1 MKKIVLSFF
10 LSIIAIVANA
20 QQEGMYSITQ
30 EIKAKPGQQA
40 TMVVNLKNTIKFSG
54 IQMKIKLPDGV
65 EVAYDEDDAALLSLN
80 SSRAKG
86 FSTGVTYN
94 PTTRLYYIDISHESK
109 GIEPSEGEIFSLTFN
124 VGKNAQLGTQNIE
137 FTACEF
143 ADMDLVSYDQDDF
156 TVPFI
161 IYDDFS
167 VSATTANETMGS
179 VKIEPSGDAVES
191 GTSITATAT
200 PNDGYSFVNWT
211 SGETEV
217 SKDNPYTFELAAATA
232 LTANFKAN
240 QYPVVFVNDGKEVK
254 NETIDFASVITAPE
268 NPTKE
273 GYTFLGWYAGE
284 TKFEKGATVPVN
296 GVTYT
301 AKWQINQYTITFD
314 TDGGSEI
321 ASITQ
326 DYNTAVTAPEN
337 PTKTGYT
344 FSAWDKK
351 IPATMPAN
359 DITLKAIWTINKYT
373 ITFDTDGG
381 SEVAPI
387 NQDYNSEVTKPA
399 DPTKTGYTFSGWDKE
414 IPATMPAEN
423 ITVKAQWTINQ
434 YTITFDTDGGSA
446 IASITQDYNSDV
458 TKPADPTKTGYTFT
472 GWDKEIP
479 ATMPAE
485 DITVKAQWT
494 INQYQVTFILDD
506 EKLYSEKQDYGSKIT
521 IPKTGEKDNMHV
533 VWDPEVDETVPAHD
547 VTYKGTWVPNNRKI
561 TFKFGNGEADYSYV
575 LEYGKELTYPKDPV
589 KEGHTFNGWSSDVED
604 PANSQKDVTFT
615 AQWKAIF
622 YTITFVIDGDVEQE
636 VIYAAYG
643 SKLEI
648 PEATKEGYTFN
659 GWKCTS
665 NPEIT
670 EVPAT
675 IPAKNL
681 TFVALW
687 EINQYT
693 ITFDTDGGSAVAS
706 ITQDY
711 ASDITAPAAP
721 TKKGYTF
728 IGWTPA
734 LPETMPAEN
743 MTLKANWQINK
754 YTVTFKIAGKVFQTQ
769 TLEYGAEIVAPEPK
783 VLEGRTFEYWNPT
796 VDATVPD
803 HNVVYEAVYSFNK
816 YTITYYVND
825 VIVNTVVVR
834 YGDIIENYVPTL
846 DDGMTFDGW
855 TDEIPQTMPAHDLEI
870 HGTASNTSTAIK
882 NIMTSIEEGCNVYT
896 DNGVLV
902 KRVNSKAELSTLP
915 TGKYIING
923 VKIVIKK

>member
-1 MKKIVLSFF
+1 MASLFVISSAFAGSVLSINDIKLKPGTTTKVEISLANELPVAGTNFEIYLPEGLNYVMEDNDEYTILTLERTYKNGSVDVSLF
-10 LSIIAIVANA
+10 GNNLNVVLSNMRGNTIDPGNGVLLSFYVSADANA
-20 QQEGMYSITQ
+20 KLSADAKIDVRNVNITDVVDG
-30 EIKAKPGQQA
+30 KP
-40 TMVVNLKNTIKFSG
+40 S
-54 IQMKIKLPDGV
+54 
-65 EVAYDEDDAALLSLN
+65 
-80 SSRAKG
+80 
-86 FSTGVTYN
+86 
-94 PTTRLYYIDISHESK
+94 
-109 GIEPSEGEIFSLTFN
+109 N
-124 VGKNAQLGTQNIE
+124 V
-137 FTACEF
+137 
-143 ADMDLVSYDQDDF
+143 SQDDF
-156 TVPFI
+156 QVNVN
-161 IYDDFS
+161 IYNVFS
-167 VSATTANETMGS
+167 VSATSADEKMGS
-179 VKIEPSGDAVES
+179 VTIEPSVAEVES
-191 GTSITATAT
+191 GTTITAKAT
-200 PNDGYSFVNWT
+200 PVAGYEFVNWT
-211 SGETEV
+211 AGETAV
-217 SKDNPYTFELAAATA
+217 STANPYSFELTAATA
-232 LTANFKAN
+232 LTANFKAIK
-240 QYPVVFVNDGKEVK
+240 YPVLFK
-254 NETIDFASVITAPE
+254 NGEDVVQEGNLDYASEITAPE
-268 NPTKE
+268 TDPTKT
-273 GYTFLGWYAGE
+273 GYTFLGWYNGE
-284 TKFEKGATVPVN
+284 TKFVKGATVPVD

-321 ASITQ
+321 APITQ
-326 DYNTAVTAPEN
+326 DYNSEVTKPAD

-344 FSAWDKK
+344 FSAWDQV
-351 IPATMPAN
+351 IPATMPAEN
-359 DITLKAIWTINKYT
+359 ITLKAIWTINKYT

-434 YTITFDTDGGSA
+434 YTITFETDGGSEV
-446 IASITQDYNSDV
+446 ASITQDYNTVV
-458 TKPADPTKTGYTFT
+458 TAPENPTKTGYTFA

-479 ATMPAE
+479 ATMPA
-485 DITVKAQWT
+485 DNITVKAQWT
-494 INQYQVTFILDD
+494 INQYLVTFVLEDKI
-506 EKLYSEKQDYGSKIT
+506 LYSKKQDYGSAIKI
-521 IPKTGEKDNMHV
+521 PETGVKENMHV
-533 VWDPEVDETVPAHD
+533 VWNPEVNETVPALD

-561 TFKFGNGEADYSYV
+561 TFIFGNGEVDYSYV

-615 AQWKAIF
+615 AQWEANK
-622 YTITFVIDGDVEQE
+622 YTITFKDGDVELE
-636 VIYAAYG
+636 VISAAYG
-643 SKLEI
+643 SKLDIQE
-648 PEATKEGYTFN
+648 PTKKGYTFKGWTIN
-659 GWKCTS
+659 GEIVDV
-665 NPEIT
+665 PE
-670 EVPAT
+670 T
-675 IPAKNL
+675 IPAEDL

-693 ITFDTDGGSAVAS
+693 ITFDTDGGSVVAS

-734 LPETMPAEN
+734 LPETMPADN
-743 MTLKANWQINK
+743 TTLKANWQINK

-769 TLEYGAEIVAPEPK
+769 TLEYGAKIVAPEPK

-803 HNVVYEAVYSFNK
+803 HNVEYEAVYSFNK

>member
-1 MKKIVLSFF
+1 MNNQSVYQNDLIIPLKI
-10 LSIIAIVANA
+10 
-20 QQEGMYSITQ
+20 
-30 EIKAKPGQQA
+30 
-40 TMVVNLKNTIKFSG
+40 
-54 IQMKIKLPDGV
+54 
-65 EVAYDEDDAALLSLN
+65 
-80 SSRAKG
+80 
-86 FSTGVTYN
+86 YN
-94 PTTRLYYIDISHESK
+94 
-109 GIEPSEGEIFSLTFN
+109 N
-124 VGKNAQLGTQNIE
+124 
-137 FTACEF
+137 
-143 ADMDLVSYDQDDF
+143 
-156 TVPFI
+156 
-161 IYDDFS
+161 FS
-167 VSATTANETMGS
+167 VSATTGNETMGS
-179 VKIEPSGDAVES
+179 VTINPSGDAVES
-191 GTSITATAT
+191 GTSITATAKA
-200 PNDGYSFVNWT
+200 NDGYSFVNWT

-217 SKDNPYTFELAAATA
+217 SIENPYTFELAAATA

-240 QYPVVFVNDGKEVK
+240 QYPVAFVNDGAEVK
-254 NETIDFASVITAPE
+254 NETIDFASVITAPA

-273 GYTFLGWYAGE
+273 GYTFLGWFDGNDV
-284 TKFEKGATVPVN
+284 KFVEGATVPLN

-301 AKWQINQYTITFD
+301 AKWQIKQYTITFDTDGGSEIAAMTQDYNTAVTAPAAPTKTGYTFVSWDKEIPATMPAENINIKATWQINQYTITFD
-314 TDGGSEI
+314 TDGGSEV

-337 PTKTGYT
+337 PTKEGHT
-344 FSAWDKK
+344 FKGWE
-351 IPATMPAN
+351 PALP
-359 DITLKAIWTINKYT
+359 
-373 ITFDTDGG
+373 
-381 SEVAPI
+381 E
-387 NQDYNSEVTKPA
+387 
-399 DPTKTGYTFSGWDKE
+399 
-414 IPATMPAEN
+414 
-423 ITVKAQWTINQ
+423 
-434 YTITFDTDGGSA
+434 
-446 IASITQDYNSDV
+446 
-458 TKPADPTKTGYTFT
+458 
-472 GWDKEIP
+472 
-479 ATMPAE
+479 TMPAE

-494 INQYQVTFILDD
+494 INQYLVTFILED
-506 EKLYSEKQDYGSKIT
+506 KTLYSEKQYYGSPIA
-521 IPKTGEKDNMHV
+521 IPEIEEKKENMHV
-533 VWDPEVDETVPAHD
+533 VWDPEVDKTVPARD
-547 VTYKGTWVPNNRKI
+547 VTYTGTWVTNNRTI
-561 TFKFGNGEADYSYV
+561 TFKFDNGEADYSYV
-575 LEYGKELTYPKDPV
+575 LESGQELTYPKDPV
-589 KEGHTFNGWSSDVED
+589 KEGHTFKGWSPDVEK
-604 PANSQKDVTFT
+604 PETSQKDVTFT
-615 AQWKAIF
+615 AQWEANK
-622 YTITFVIDGDVEQE
+622 YTITFKDGDVELK
-636 VIYAAYG
+636 VISAAYG
-643 SKLEI
+643 SKLDIQE
-648 PEATKEGYTFN
+648 PTKKGYTFK
-659 GWKCTS
+659 GWTIDGEKIVDV
-665 NPEIT
+665 PE
-670 EVPAT
+670 T
-675 IPAKNL
+675 IPAKDL

-711 ASDITAPAAP
+711 ASDITAPATP

-743 MTLKANWQINK
+743 MNIKANWQINK

-769 TLEYGAEIVAPEPK
+769 TLEYGAKIVAPEPK

-803 HNVVYEAVYSFNK
+803 HNVEYEAVYSFNK